1 MCKKLHLKNAATVD
15 TAEFA
20 EKTDFADLKSYVDKL
35 GIDQLKN
42 VPNGLNY
49 LKSKKK

>member
-35 GIDQLKN
+35 GIDQLKKCTKWFK
-42 VPNGLNY
+42 LFE
-49 LKSKKK
+49 K